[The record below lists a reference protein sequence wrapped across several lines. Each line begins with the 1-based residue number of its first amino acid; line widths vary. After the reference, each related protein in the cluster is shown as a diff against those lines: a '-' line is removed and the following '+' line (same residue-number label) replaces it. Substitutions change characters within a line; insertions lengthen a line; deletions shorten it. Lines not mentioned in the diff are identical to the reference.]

1 MVLGSKNSKDR
12 EILLNK
18 ISGAITRVFV
28 EALKILET
36 NIKDEELYRQLRYRI
51 LQTGNEQINYV
62 YRLLNRYEVV
72 YKPVRREVFERDD
85 KRS

>member
-1 MVLGSKNSKDR
+1 MVIGSGSSKDR
-12 EILLNK
+12 EILFNK
-18 ISGAITRVFV
+18 IAGAITRVFV

-36 NIKDEELYRQLRYRI
+36 NISDDELYRQLRYRI

-72 YKPVRREVFERDD
+72 YKPVRREVFDRAE
-85 KRS
+85 K